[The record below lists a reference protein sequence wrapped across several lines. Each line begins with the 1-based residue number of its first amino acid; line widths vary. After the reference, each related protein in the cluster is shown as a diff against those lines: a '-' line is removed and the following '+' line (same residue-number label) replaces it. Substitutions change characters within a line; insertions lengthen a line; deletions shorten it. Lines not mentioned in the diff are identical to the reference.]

1 MSEPGTI
8 LRFDMF
14 ELDTGSGELRR
25 NGDRIKLSPQPFR
38 VLELLVRRSGEVLTR
53 AEIRERIWSDDTF
66 VDFEQ
71 SMNFCIRQI
80 REAVG
85 DTAEAPRFIETL
97 PRRGYRFLFPV
108 ETLAPVEPK
117 PFKRLIVLPFR
128 MLRPDPEVD
137 FLGFSLPD
145 ALTTSLSGLKSVV
158 VRSSLA
164 ASRFSGTA
172 QDLKTIASEADVDL
186 ILTGTLLSAGGEI
199 RVTTQLTDAANG
211 TLVCSHS
218 TQTSMGNVFRLQD
231 ELTECVVD
239 ALALPLT
246 AREQRILRQDVP
258 SDAKAYEYY
267 LRGNQFS
274 HDSKQWGAARDLY
287 LRCVETDP
295 CYAPAWAR
303 LGRIHHVMAKYL
315 TTGAKEG
322 LAQAEAAF
330 RQALDLNPDLAIT
343 HKFYAQLEVDLGR
356 ANDAMARLVPRAQGA
371 ADSELFAGLVS
382 PLRYSGLL
390 EASVAAHSRAM
401 ALEPKI
407 RTSVPHTWFLQRD
420 HARVASSKFE
430 DNPYIV
436 SLALAEVGRKKE
448 ALPVLRTLEEK
459 LKTRM
464 RDFIMAART
473 MIEGDAAGSV
483 AAVGRIVASEFRDP
497 EGLFYLTRHL
507 AHLNRADSALD
518 LLERVVGGGF
528 FCYPAMS
535 SDPWLDPVRKK
546 PRFAKLLGRAEQQH
560 HAAGKEFTRLEGDRI
575 LGIATRAGIAN
586 YESLPDYH
594 ASSRMT

>member
-8 LRFDMF
+8 LRFDIF

-25 NGDRIKLSPQPFR
+25 NADRIKLPPQPFR
-38 VLELLVRRSGEVLTR
+38 ILELLVRRSGEVLTR
-53 AEIRERIWSDDTF
+53 AEIRERVWSDDTF

-85 DTAEAPRFIETL
+85 DSADAPRFIETL
-97 PRRGYRFLFPV
+97 PRRGYRFLLPV
-108 ETLAPVEPK
+108 ETLAPLEPK
-117 PFKRLIVLPFR
+117 AFKRLIVLPFR
-128 MLRPDPEVD
+128 VLRPDPETD
-137 FLGFSLPD
+137 FLAFSLPD

-186 ILTGTLLSAGGEI
+186 ILTGTLLTAGGEI
-199 RVTTQLTDAANG
+199 RVTAQLTDAANG

-218 TQTSMGNVFRLQD
+218 TQTSIGNVFRLQD

-330 RQALDLNPDLAIT
+330 RQALDLNPDLAIA
-343 HKFYAQLEVDLGR
+343 HKFYAQLEVDLGL

-407 RTSVPHTWFLQRD
+407 RTSVPHTLFLQRD
-420 HARVASSKFE
+420 YALVASMRIE
-430 DNPYIV
+430 ENPYIV
-436 SLALAEVGRKKE
+436 AVSLAEVGRKDE

-473 MIEGDAAGSV
+473 MIEGNAAASV
-483 AAVGRIVASEFRDP
+483 AAVGRIVASEFSDP

-507 AHLNRADSALD
+507 AHLNQPDSALD
-518 LLERVVGGGF
+518 LLDRVVGGGF

-535 SDPWLDPVRKK
+535 SDPWLDPIRKK

-560 HAAGKEFTRLEGDRI
+560 HAAAKEFTRLEGNRI
-575 LGIATRAGIAN
+575 LGIATGFAN
-586 YESLPDYH
+586 VPKY
-594 ASSRMT
+594 